1 MKNLLKTLVLVVM
14 TAMVLFTLASCEGA
28 LDLLDKIPLIDVQ
41 DPNAQTTIDPEEQ
54 TTPEEH
60 KHVIVIDEAVAPTCT
75 EPGKTEGQHCS
86 ECNEVIVAQEEIPAL
101 GHTEVVDVAVA
112 PTCTEAG
119 KTEGSHCSVCNEVL
133 VEQKVVE
140 ALGHTVVVD
149 AAKDATCTETGLTE
163 GSHCSVCNDVL
174 VEQKVVEAPGHTV
187 VVDAA
192 KNATC
197 TETGLTEGSHCSVCN
212 DVLVEQKVVEALGHT
227 VVVDAA
233 KDATCTETGLTEG
246 SHCSVCN
253 DVLVE
258 QKVVEA
264 LGHTVVVDAAVA
276 PTCTATG
283 LTEGSHCSVC
293 NDVLVAQEEVAALGH
308 KHEVVVTAPT
318 CLAKG
323 YTTYICV
330 CGDSYVVDY
339 VDALGHDIGDWE
351 VNKAPTCTEAGQSIR
366 KCTRCE
372 YVERKTVAALGH
384 TEVVDAAVKPT
395 CTETGLT
402 AGSHCSVCNE
412 VLKQQTVVKAIGH
425 IEVVDKAVAPTCTAT
440 GLTEGK
446 HCSVCNEVL
455 VAQTEVGAL
464 GHNEEILAGKTAT
477 CTEKGITEGKKCTV
491 CGEILVA
498 QEIINELGH
507 KEEILPGKD
516 ATCTDTGITE
526 GKKCSVCGETLV
538 AQEEIGAKG
547 HVSSD
552 WIIDLEPTHKEEG
565 KQHKECIVCKELL
578 QDSKIPTLEHT
589 YVSVVTP
596 PTCTA
601 NGYTTHTCDHC
612 GDSYIN
618 DYTDKLGHSY
628 GEWKTIKAPTCTAE
642 GIAENVCAVCGNR
655 ETQPVDALGHTI
667 VTDAGKAAT
676 CTDEGLTEGSHCSVC
691 NTVLTAQEV
700 IPAKGHT
707 TVVDVAIA
715 PTCTEAGLTEGKHCS
730 VCGEVL
736 VAQKIVAALGHT
748 EEEIPAIAPA
758 CTTVGWTA
766 GVKCTVCQAILTEPE
781 MEDALGHDIIIDE
794 AVEATCTQTGLT
806 KGEHCSRCKDATIAQ
821 EIVPEKG
828 HTEVEIP
835 AVEAGC
841 TTAGSTAGKQC
852 TVCKEFTVKPEV
864 LDALGHTEEII
875 PGKAATCTET
885 GLTEG
890 KKCSVCG
897 ETLVE
902 QTVIPVVAHT
912 EEIIPSKAATCTE
925 TGLTE
930 GKKCSVCGAEILKQE
945 EIPMVPHTEE
955 VIAGKD
961 ATCTETGLTEGK
973 KCSVCGAEILKQ
985 EEIPAKGHS
994 YIDHVCS
1001 VCGKDDPDHYFE
1013 MTIPAA
1019 LESAD
1024 GKKVQVSGT
1033 VADINTP
1040 WNDNYGNITVT
1051 IVDKDGNKLYIYRME
1066 TNVVVGDIIT
1076 IKGAMATY
1084 NGARQIAAGS
1094 TAEVT
1099 DHDTSYDNIEVP
1111 KYTIPDALNAEDGT
1125 KVKVTGTVIKINT
1138 AWSDSYNNITVT
1150 IADDEGNQLYVYRLA
1165 TKVEEGQIITIT
1177 GNMGTYSGAR
1187 QIAEGATAEITGTH
1201 SCSKYD
1207 ENNKCLVCGK
1217 VNPDAVNPDDPST
1230 PTAEWTLVTE
1240 LKDGDR
1246 VLIGAPAYGK
1256 LLSVLK
1262 VSASSYYNKGVDYS
1276 ADNFANVTDD
1286 EIFVVTVNADGS
1298 YTFTSLTGD
1307 VIALAD
1313 SYSSL
1318 NADGAHKS
1326 WTLTANGDG
1335 TFLVYNTGRNT
1346 YLEWYDSKNNW
1357 STYANANSDIFHI
1370 SFYAKTDASSD
1381 TPVDPE
1387 CKHTNTKVEGA
1398 KDATCVAAGY
1408 TGDTVCVDCGVVVT
1422 KGEEIPA
1429 TGKHT
1434 FADGKCSVCGA
1445 NDPDYVAPEEPD
1457 VPGESE
1463 SVTASKTIA
1472 ELITEYG
1479 WTSSTTKQEFNLDNN
1494 VTVKINGG
1502 SNTGKAYNGNHIR
1515 IYATDSPAG
1524 TITITLAEGYEL
1536 VSIKITAET
1545 GTYAFLYVEGSTTDI
1560 SNQSVNVS
1568 GSSVVLT
1575 SVKNGSDG
1583 KQVRVTGIEVVY
1595 AKTENGNE
1603 GGDTPVEPECKHTNT
1618 KVEGAIEATCA
1629 AAGYTGDTVCV
1640 DCGVVVTKGEEI
1652 PATGKHTFA
1661 DGKCS
1666 VCGANDPDYVA
1677 PEEPD
1682 VPGESESVTASKT
1695 IAELITEY
1703 GWTSSTTKQEFNLD
1717 NNVTVKINGGSN
1729 TGKAYNGNHIR
1740 IYATD
1745 SPAGTITI
1753 TLAEGYELVSIK
1765 ITAETGTYAFLYVE
1779 GSTTDISN
1787 QSVNVSGSSVVL
1799 TSVKNGSDGKQ
1810 VRVTGIEVVYN

>member
-14 TAMVLFTLASCEGA
+14 MAMVLFTLASCEGA
-28 LDLLDKIPLIDVQ
+28 LELLDKIPLIDVQ

-101 GHTEVVDVAVA
+101 GHTEVVDAAVA

-140 ALGHTVVVD
+140 ALGHT
-149 AAKDATCTETGLTE
+149 E
-163 GSHCSVCNDVL
+163 
-174 VEQKVVEAPGHTV
+174 
-187 VVDAA
+187 
-192 KNATC
+192 
-197 TETGLTEGSHCSVCN
+197 
-212 DVLVEQKVVEALGHT
+212 
-227 VVVDAA
+227 
-233 KDATCTETGLTEG
+233 
-246 SHCSVCN
+246 
-253 DVLVE
+253 
-258 QKVVEA
+258 
-264 LGHTVVVDAAVA
+264 VVDAAVA

-308 KHEVVVTAPT
+308 KHEAVVTAPT

-323 YTTYICV
+323 YTTYICA

-351 VNKAPTCTEAGQSIR
+351 VNKAPTCTEAGQGIR

-372 YVERKTVAALGH
+372 YLERKTVAALGH
-384 TEVVDAAVKPT
+384 DER
-395 CTETGLT
+395 
-402 AGSHCSVCNE
+402 
-412 VLKQQTVVKAIGH
+412 
-425 IEVVDKAVAPTCTAT
+425 
-440 GLTEGK
+440 
-446 HCSVCNEVL
+446 
-455 VAQTEVGAL
+455 
-464 GHNEEILAGKTAT
+464 ILAAEAAT
-477 CTEKGITEGKKCTV
+477 CVKEGITEGKYCY
-491 CGEILVA
+491 E
-498 QEIINELGH
+498 
-507 KEEILPGKD
+507 
-516 ATCTDTGITE
+516 
-526 GKKCSVCGETLV
+526 CGETLV
-538 AQEEIGAKG
+538 
-547 HVSSD
+547 
-552 WIIDLEPTHKEEG
+552 
-565 KQHKECIVCKELL
+565 KQVVVPKL
-578 QDSKIPTLEHT
+578 PHT
-589 YVSVVTP
+589 Y
-596 PTCTA
+596 
-601 NGYTTHTCDHC
+601 D
-612 GDSYIN
+612 N
-618 DYTDKLGHSY
+618 DTDLV
-628 GEWKTIKAPTCTAE
+628 C
-642 GIAENVCAVCGNR
+642 NVCSYERACSHA
-655 ETQPVDALGHTI
+655 ETVI
-667 VTDAGKAAT
+667 VPGSKA
-676 CTDEGLTEGSHCSVC
+676 
-691 NTVLTAQEV
+691 
-700 IPAKGHT
+700 
-707 TVVDVAIA
+707 
-715 PTCTEAGLTEGKHCS
+715 TCTEAGLTEGKKCKICDDIVVAQEVIPATGHQNQVKIPAVVPTCTTEGATEGLKCYTCGTVLVKPNVLPMLSHKEEVIAGKDATCTETGLTEGKKCS
-730 VCGEVL
+730 VCGTVTVKQEE
-736 VAQKIVAALGHT
+736 IPMIPHT
-748 EEEIPAIAPA
+748 EEVI
-758 CTTVGWTA
+758 
-766 GVKCTVCQAILTEPE
+766 
-781 MEDALGHDIIIDE
+781 
-794 AVEATCTQTGLT
+794 
-806 KGEHCSRCKDATIAQ
+806 
-821 EIVPEKG
+821 
-828 HTEVEIP
+828 
-835 AVEAGC
+835 
-841 TTAGSTAGKQC
+841 AGK
-852 TVCKEFTVKPEV
+852 
-864 LDALGHTEEII
+864 D
-875 PGKAATCTET
+875 ATCTET

-902 QTVIPVVAHT
+902 QTVIPVAAHT

-945 EIPMVPHTEE
+945 EIAMIPHTEE
-955 VIAGKD
+955 DIPAVEADCTTAGSTAGKKCSVCGTVTVEPVKVEAKGHTEED
-961 ATCTETGLTEGK
+961 IPAVEATCTETGLTEGK

-994 YIDHVCS
+994 YTDHVCS

-1033 VADINTP
+1033 VAEINTP

-1165 TKVEEGQIITIT
+1165 TKVEEGQVITIT
-1177 GNMGTYSGAR
+1177 GSMATYNGSR

-1357 STYANANSDIFHI
+1357 STYTNANSDLFHI
-1370 SFYAKTDASSD
+1370 SFYVKTGASGD
-1381 TPVDPE
+1381 TPVEPE
-1387 CKHTNTKVEGA
+1387 CKHANTKVEGA
-1398 KDATCVAAGY
+1398 IEATCAAAGY
-1408 TGDTVCVDCGVVVT
+1408 TGNTVCADCGVVVT

-1434 FADGKCSVCGA
+1434 FADGKCSVCG
-1445 NDPDYVAPEEPD
+1445 
-1457 VPGESE
+1457 
-1463 SVTASKTIA
+1463 
-1472 ELITEYG
+1472 
-1479 WTSSTTKQEFNLDNN
+1479 
-1494 VTVKINGG
+1494 
-1502 SNTGKAYNGNHIR
+1502 
-1515 IYATDSPAG
+1515 
-1524 TITITLAEGYEL
+1524 
-1536 VSIKITAET
+1536 
-1545 GTYAFLYVEGSTTDI
+1545 
-1560 SNQSVNVS
+1560 
-1568 GSSVVLT
+1568 
-1575 SVKNGSDG
+1575 
-1583 KQVRVTGIEVVY
+1583 
-1595 AKTENGNE
+1595 
-1603 GGDTPVEPECKHTNT
+1603 
-1618 KVEGAIEATCA
+1618 EA
-1629 AAGYTGDTVCV
+1629 
-1640 DCGVVVTKGEEI
+1640 
-1652 PATGKHTFA
+1652 
-1661 DGKCS
+1661 
-1666 VCGANDPDYVA
+1666 DPDYVA